1 MIVLGYNFKS
11 TSININWT
19 IFKGAIRFMKKSIL
33 ITFVLMLTVILTACA
48 NEDSNDDKQHS
59 ERHAPSNVKKVT
71 ESNIFA
77 SHKKGENISEDEMNK
92 AIKKYLDVNA
102 DILDNKYLIQYKL
115 DKQTGTDT
123 KITKAQAKRL
133 SDLSHNAIKND
144 VRFKNFVKDNHLPK
158 GYKDDVDRII
168 NYFTA
173 LNTTIKDADKQ
184 IEEVNY
190 QPQNTLNVV
199 DVSAEHAGNVNGKQQ
214 EKIKKFLK
222 DKGIKSDAIDK

>member
-1 MIVLGYNFKS
+1 M
-11 TSININWT
+11 
-19 IFKGAIRFMKKSIL
+19 
-33 ITFVLMLTVILTACA
+33 
-48 NEDSNDDKQHS
+48 
-59 ERHAPSNVKKVT
+59 
-71 ESNIFA
+71 
-77 SHKKGENISEDEMNK
+77 
-92 AIKKYLDVNA
+92 
-102 DILDNKYLIQYKL
+102 
-115 DKQTGTDT
+115 
-123 KITKAQAKRL
+123 
-133 SDLSHNAIKND
+133 
-144 VRFKNFVKDNHLPK
+144 RFKNFVKDNHLPK

>member
-1 MIVLGYNFKS
+1 
-11 TSININWT
+11 
-19 IFKGAIRFMKKSIL
+19 MKKSIL
-33 ITFVLMLTVILTACA
+33 ITLVLMLTVILTACA
-48 NEDSNDDKQHS
+48 NGDSNGDKQHS

-71 ESNIFA
+71 ENDIFDIN
-77 SHKKGENISEDEMNK
+77 KKGENISEAEMNK
-92 AIKKYLDVNA
+92 AIKKYLDVNS
-102 DILDNKYLIQYKL
+102 DILDNKYLLQYKL

-123 KITKAQAKRL
+123 KITDAQAKRL
-133 SDLSHNAIKND
+133 SDLSHNAVKND
-144 VRFKNFVKDNHLPK
+144 VRFKKFVKDNHLPK

-190 QPQNTLNVV
+190 QPQNKLNVV
-199 DVSAEHAGNVNGKQQ
+199 DVPAENAGNVNGKKQ
-214 EKIKKFLK
+214 EKIKKFLE